1 MKNFFASNNIKILV
15 AGDIMLHEPQ
25 LKYFNTLRKACNDDI
40 DIMTKYLFNKDLRSL
55 LTSSNVV
62 IGNLE
67 TVTND
72 VLAYQGY
79 PRFNAPTLLL
89 QIVKRLGFTDLV
101 VSNNHSKDHDYE
113 TWLETVESLKALGI
127 RTHGDV
133 EEAKSLKNLQ
143 TVKVIAGSDRF
154 NKEFDDI
161 VDSALAN
168 KYYKPLNKQQFITL
182 NQAFTGYPRLLYFH
196 AGKEYYEGISED
208 QADIL
213 KAIGND
219 SKILA
224 TLLTHSHVLGEAYK
238 RNKHETKLENG
249 LGNFTSMQEKLER
262 QIGGIVEYSYN
273 PKTNEFTF
281 VKRHIVETVL
291 NSDGSWQTRLIA

>member
-1 MKNFFASNNIKILV
+1 MKNFFSQNNIKILV
-15 AGDIMLHEPQ
+15 AGDIMLHESQ
-25 LKYFNTLRKACNDDI
+25 LKYFETLRKACNDNVDV
-40 DIMTKYLFNKDLRSL
+40 MTADLFSKDLRL
-55 LTSSNVV
+55 LLASSNAVL
-62 IGNLE
+62 GNLE

-79 PRFNAPTLLL
+79 PKFNAPTLML

-113 TWLETVESLKALGI
+113 TWLETVESLKALGV

-154 NKEFDDI
+154 NKQFDGID
-161 VDSALAN
+161 DGYLAN
-168 KYYKPLNKQQFITL
+168 KYYKPLNKQQFVTL
-182 NQAFTGYPRLLYFH
+182 NQAFSGYPRLLYFH

-219 SKILA
+219 PKILA
-224 TLLTHSHVLGEAYK
+224 TFLTHSHVLGEAYK
-238 RNKHETKLENG
+238 RNKFDTKLENG

-281 VKRHIVETVL
+281 IKRHIVETVL
-291 NSDGSWQTRLIA
+291 NNDGSWQTKLIT